1 MRSKK
6 KIRDLIVKR
15 VGHCMQEFCMPCREI
30 TTALKDRFGEDCT
43 SGNIKFKD
51 EGSITRLNGHI
62 TDVVIDNK
70 NYEIVIKPLY
80 DNIILEGI
88 DPQ

>member
-6 KIRDLIVKR
+6 ETRDLIIKR

-43 SGNIKFKD
+43 SGNIKFKP
-51 EGSITRLNGHI
+51 EENLMRLNGY
-62 TDVVIDNK
+62 TDVAIDNK
-70 NYEIVIKPLY
+70 DYQIVIKPLY
-80 DNIILEGI
+80 DNINMDGL

>member
-1 MRSKK
+1 MKNKK
-6 KIRDLIVKR
+6 EIKDLVVRR

-43 SGNIKFKD
+43 SGNIKFKP
-51 EGSITRLNGHI
+51 EKNLMRLNGY
-62 TDVVIDNK
+62 TDLSINNK
-70 NYEIVIKPLY
+70 DYEIVIRPLY
-80 DNIILEGI
+80 DNINMEGL

>member
-30 TTALKDRFGEDCT
+30 TAALKDRFGEDCT
-43 SGNIKFKD
+43 SGNIKFKPEED
-51 EGSITRLNGHI
+51 LMRLNGY
-62 TDVVIDNK
+62 TDVAIDNK
-70 NYEIVIKPLY
+70 DYQIVIKPLY
-80 DNIILEGI
+80 DNINMDGL